1 MTRKLLIFELMMI
14 AVAIIATVL
23 LYPHFPARVATHW
36 GLNGQPNGFSPK
48 GALWVLGPGVLI
60 LILVLG
66 AVTPWLSP
74 HRLDVD
80 AFRSTYNFIMLAVF
94 LMMAYCYAIIL
105 SAGAGL
111 HIDIAHLV
119 IGGACLLFA
128 AIGNVMSKVRRNF
141 YIGVRTPWTLSNERV
156 WYATHRFAGKC
167 FVVAGLLGLAMA
179 LAGAQIVPI
188 VMILAGALAPVIYSL
203 VFYKQLEHR
212 GEL

>member
-1 MTRKLLIFELMMI
+1 MTRKLLISELL
-14 AVAIIATVL
+14 IIAAAVITTVL
-23 LYPHFPARVATHW
+23 LYPHLPAHIATHW

-48 GALWVLGPGVLI
+48 GALWVLGPGILV

-74 HRLDVD
+74 RRFGVD
-80 AFRSTYNFIMLAVF
+80 NFRSTYNFIMLAVF
-94 LMMAYCYAIIL
+94 LMMAYCYGIIL
-105 SAGAGL
+105 WAAAGL
-111 HIDIAHLV
+111 HIDIARFV
-119 IGGACLLFA
+119 IGAACLLIA
-128 AIGNVMSKVRRNF
+128 AIGNVLSKVRRNF
-141 YIGVRTPWTLSNERV
+141 FIGVRTPWTLSNERV

-179 LAGAQIVPI
+179 LAGAQIGPI
-188 VMILAGALAPVIYSL
+188 VVILAGALAPVIYSL

>member
-1 MTRKLLIFELMMI
+1 MTRKLFIFELLMI

-23 LYPHFPARVATHW
+23 LYPHLPVHVVTHW
-36 GLNGQPNGFSPK
+36 GMNGQPNGFSPK
-48 GALWVLGPGVLI
+48 GALWMLGPGVLI
-60 LILVLG
+60 LILLLG
-66 AVTPWLSP
+66 AVLPWLSP
-74 HRLDVD
+74 RRFGVEN
-80 AFRSTYNFIMLAVF
+80 FRSTYNFIMLAVF
-94 LMMAYCYAIIL
+94 LMMAYCYSIIL
-105 SAGAGL
+105 WAAAGIHVDVARF
-111 HIDIAHLV
+111 V

-167 FVVAGLLGLAMA
+167 FVVAGLLGLALA

>member
-1 MTRKLLIFELMMI
+1 
-14 AVAIIATVL
+14 
-23 LYPHFPARVATHW
+23 
-36 GLNGQPNGFSPK
+36 
-48 GALWVLGPGVLI
+48 
-60 LILVLG
+60 
-66 AVTPWLSP
+66 
-74 HRLDVD
+74 
-80 AFRSTYNFIMLAVF
+80 MLAVF
-94 LMMAYCYAIIL
+94 LMMAYCYSIIL
-105 SAGAGL
+105 WAAAGIHVDVARF
-111 HIDIAHLV
+111 V